1 MRNPAAARAAAGFTL
16 IELIVAMVIMALLA
30 AVAAPRFFQPGD
42 FEAPAFAN
50 ELAAAARYA
59 QKLAVNTGCPVRLE
73 LPDASH
79 YRLRQPAT
87 APAAACDTSF
97 TRDVLHPATGEAFAA
112 TTPNGVSIGGSVPL
126 QLEFAA
132 TGVPHVAGLPLSADL
147 QIPVGPRRVVVLA
160 RSGYVDVE

>member
-1 MRNPAAARAAAGFTL
+1 
-16 IELIVAMVIMALLA
+16 MVVMALLA
-30 AVAAPRFFQPGD
+30 AVAMPRFFQPGD

-50 ELAAAARYA
+50 EVAAAARYA

-73 LPDASH
+73 VPDAAS
-79 YRLRQPAT
+79 YRLRQPAA
-87 APAAACDTSF
+87 APGASCDTAF

-112 TTPNGVSIGGSVPL
+112 AAPNGVAIGGTVPL

-132 TGVPHVAGLPLSADL
+132 SGIPHTAGLPLAADL
-147 QIPVGPRRVVVLA
+147 TIPIGPRRVVVLA